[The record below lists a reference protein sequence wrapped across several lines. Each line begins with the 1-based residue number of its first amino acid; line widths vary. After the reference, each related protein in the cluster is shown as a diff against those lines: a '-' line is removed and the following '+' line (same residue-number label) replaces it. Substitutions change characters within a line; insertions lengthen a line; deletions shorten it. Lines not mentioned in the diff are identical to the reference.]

1 MIAGEEPLFRKNRE
15 ANTCRTA
22 GIVTERTAKA
32 PPCRLRVF
40 VPLKIKRRTGVR
52 YLQSWRVQ
60 DPLAGLASSRG
71 RRHLLALKKVEQH
84 FAEPNLLFLTRD
96 DVGDLLHQDAFCAG
110 YSVFQR

>member
-32 PPCRLRVF
+32 PPCRLRV
-40 VPLKIKRRTGVR
+40 
-52 YLQSWRVQ
+52 
-60 DPLAGLASSRG
+60 DPLAGLASTRG
-71 RRHLLALKKVEQH
+71 RRRLVALEKVEQH